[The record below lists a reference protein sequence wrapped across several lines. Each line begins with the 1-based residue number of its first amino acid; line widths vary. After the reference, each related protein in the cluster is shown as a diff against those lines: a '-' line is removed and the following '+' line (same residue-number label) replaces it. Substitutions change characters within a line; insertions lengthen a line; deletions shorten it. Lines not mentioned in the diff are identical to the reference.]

1 MNRSAYL
8 ATGKMIGL
16 MKSLSKIR
24 VITNGQENIPE
35 GSIIFVVNHFTR
47 IETMLLPYHIYGLTK
62 VPVWSLADHSLFE
75 GALGGFLEQMG
86 TLSTRNPDRDRLIV
100 KSLLT
105 GEANWIIFPE
115 GEMVKDKAT
124 MARSGFFGLRSRL
137 RAHTGAA
144 SLALRTEF
152 YRQRLRLMLEMSPG
166 EASRLQK
173 LFQIEDLE
181 PVLDRSTW
189 IVPVNMTYYP
199 VRSRE
204 NLLSELADHF
214 AGEIPE
220 RLHEE
225 LLTEGTM
232 FFKGVDI
239 DLRFGRAIPVR
250 QLLSSSAIGAD
261 IRSNAPINFDD
272 RLPSRQALKQAAT
285 TLMQSCMSSIYGM
298 TTVNHDHLFASM
310 LKAMPFNRINE
321 ADFRR
326 RVFLLT
332 GMISENEGIFR
343 HSSLESLQTPLL
355 TDDRYHK
362 YRDFL
367 ELALKTGLLELYEG
381 TLIRDNGKFSRTGDM
396 HRIRIDNPLA
406 VSANEVATLS
416 SLQKQVRLLAWLPG
430 MLVRKRVA
438 DLLLRQAL
446 EEYESDSRRFR
457 NSGEIREHEVGKP
470 ILLKGRSRELGV
482 VLVHGLLAAP
492 REMRELAHRLH
503 DRGYWV
509 YAARLKGHATSPEDL
524 STRTGS
530 DWTES
535 LDLAHALMSATCK
548 RVVMGGFSFGGGMAL
563 DAAARIGNLAGVF
576 AVCPPFRLQDI
587 SSRLAPAVTTWNRLM
602 DILHTHGK
610 KKEYVDI
617 VPEYPQT
624 NYNRLPVAALWE
636 MEKFMKELEQRLEMV
651 QIPVLVV
658 QASGDPVVDP
668 DGTALLFNR
677 LGTERKEYL
686 TFDFDRHGI
695 LNGDGSQQVH
705 NAVVE
710 FVDRLRRG

>member
-24 VITNGQENIPE
+24 VISHGQANIPE

-62 VPVWSLADHSLFE
+62 IPIWSLADHSLFE
-75 GALGGFLEQMG
+75 GVLGGFLEQMG
-86 TLSTRNPDRDRLIV
+86 TISTRNPDRDRLIV

-115 GEMVKDKAT
+115 GEMVKDKA
-124 MARSGFFGLRSRL
+124 ALAKPGFFGLRNRL
-137 RAHTGAA
+137 RARTGAA

-152 YRQRLRLMLEMSPG
+152 YRQRLRLMLEINPD
-166 EASRLQK
+166 EAGRLKK
-173 LFQIEDLE
+173 LFQIEDLQ
-181 PVLDRSTW
+181 PVLERNTW

-199 VRSRE
+199 VRAGD
-204 NLLSELADHF
+204 NLLSELAGRF
-214 AGEIPE
+214 AGKMPE

-232 FFKGVDI
+232 FLKGVDI
-239 DLRFGRAIPVR
+239 DLRFGDAMPVR
-250 QLLSSSAIGAD
+250 QLLRAHAIEAD
-261 IRSNAPINFDD
+261 IRSSDPINFDD
-272 RLPSRQALKQAAT
+272 RLPSRQTMRQTAT
-285 TLMQSCMSSIYGM
+285 ALMQSCMSSIYGM

-343 HSSLESLQTPLL
+343 HSSLESLQTALL

-367 ELALKTGLLELYEG
+367 ELALKTGLLKLHEG
-381 TLIRDNGKFSRTGDM
+381 LLVRNNSKFYKASDM
-396 HRIRIDNPLA
+396 HRIRIDNPFA
-406 VSANEVATLS
+406 VSANEVATLT
-416 SLQKQVRLLAWLPG
+416 SLQQKVRLLAWLPG
-430 MLVRKRVA
+430 ILVRRRVA

-446 EEYESDSRRFR
+446 EEYESDCRRFR
-457 NSGEIREHEVGKP
+457 NPGEIRDHEGGKP
-470 ILLKGRSRELGV
+470 ILLKGKSRELGV
-482 VLVHGLLAAP
+482 VLVHGFLAAP
-492 REMRELAHRLH
+492 REMQELAHRLH
-503 DRGYWV
+503 NRGYWV
-509 YAARLKGHATSPEDL
+509 YVTRLKGHATSPEDL
-524 STRTGS
+524 ATRTGN

-535 LDLAHALMSATCK
+535 VDLAHAMMSAICE
-548 RVVMGGFSFGGGMAL
+548 RVVMGGFSFGAGLAL

-576 AVCPPFRLQDI
+576 AVSPPFRLQDI

-602 DILHTHGK
+602 EIIHYHGITKEFVDIL
-610 KKEYVDI
+610 
-617 VPEYPQT
+617 PEYPQT

-636 MEKFMKELEQRLEMV
+636 MEKFMKVLEQRLEKV
-651 QIPVLVV
+651 QIPALVV
-658 QASGDPVVDP
+658 QASEDPVVDP
-668 DGTALLFNR
+668 DGTALLFTR
-677 LGTERKEYL
+677 LGSDKKEYL
-686 TFDFDRHGI
+686 TFDFNRHGI
-695 LNGDGSQQVH
+695 LNGEGSQLVH
-705 NAVVE
+705 NAVAA
-710 FVDRLRRG
+710 FVDRLREG